1 MRGTYFQMLPGS
13 PEKPSF
19 PLNLLADF
27 AGGGMMC
34 VLGILLA
41 LFERAT
47 KSGKGQ
53 VVDVDMVGR
62 TSSLRLGLTLMPV
75 NRCPELGTSRYSLSY
90 TRGAILVRNCSP
102 NLVAKTR

>member
-1 MRGTYFQMLPGS
+1 MLPGL

-19 PLNLLADF
+19 PLNIVADF

-53 VVDVDMVGR
+53 VVGVDMVR
-62 TSSLRLGLTLMPV
+62 PTSIYV
-75 NRCPELGTSRYSLSY
+75 
-90 TRGAILVRNCSP
+90 
-102 NLVAKTR
+102 

>member
-1 MRGTYFQMLPGS
+1 MLPGL

-19 PLNLLADF
+19 PLNIVADF

-34 VLGILLA
+34 ALGIVLA

-53 VVDVDMVGR
+53 VVDVDMVG
-62 TSSLRLGLTLMPV
+62 G
-75 NRCPELGTSRYSLSY
+75 NRFIY
-90 TRGAILVRNCSP
+90 V
-102 NLVAKTR
+102 